1 MRNDRSRCAG
11 TLLARDMTIAIARPL
26 RVPRKMGTDW
36 PVMAI
41 LRQLKTGYLATAR
54 LFGAEGFHWI
64 YRRGAMR
71 GNITGEERRESKHY
85 GYCYKSWEIPRA
97 HSEQQ
102 SS

>member
-1 MRNDRSRCAG
+1 LRTRFVRHGLTKDGGPNNLPKSRLVR
-11 TLLARDMTIAIARPL
+11 TNLPSTSDL
-26 RVPRKMGTDW
+26 
-36 PVMAI
+36 AI

-64 YRRGAMR
+64 HRRGAMR
-71 GNITGEERRESKHY
+71 GNITGEERRESKHG
-85 GYCYKSWEIPRA
+85 GYCYKSWEVPRA